1 MSAED
6 LKLEMR
12 KTASLVDTARRLVAD
27 GKIVDL
33 AALEGKA
40 RMIADGAGRLPRDEG
55 RTLLPGLEALVEGL
69 DRLAEELGRAR
80 GRVSFAD
87 PAET

>member
-69 DRLAEELGRAR
+69 DRLAEELGRAH